1 MRYLQREAKTNVN
14 KENDT
19 EESAK
24 KNGIDQKT
32 KESID
37 GNSDNS
43 NLINPPDLKVVCD
56 NMLEVIMYLII
67 DYVISNY
74 GVNYLLFP

>member
-1 MRYLQREAKTNVN
+1 MRYLQREAKTNAD

-19 EESAK
+19 VEAK
-24 KNGIDQKT
+24 KIGFDQKT

-56 NMLEVIMYLII
+56 NMLEVIMYIL
-67 DYVISNY
+67 NY
-74 GVNYLLFP
+74 RLCNF

>member
-24 KNGIDQKT
+24 KNRIDQKT

-56 NMLEVIMYLII
+56 NMLEVIMHLII
-67 DYVISNY
+67 DYVS
-74 GVNYLLFP
+74 

>member
-1 MRYLQREAKTNVN
+1 MRYLQRETKTYADR
-14 KENDT
+14 ENDT
-19 EESAK
+19 VEAK
-24 KNGIDQKT
+24 KIGFDQKT

>member
-1 MRYLQREAKTNVN
+1 MRYLQREAKTNAD

-19 EESAK
+19 VETK
-24 KNGIDQKT
+24 KIGFDQKT